1 MELSVGACASTPWKH
16 QSLDSTRDIQI
27 FFVVFR
33 GSFWLSPSQLTNP
46 MLETTAEVA
55 CPHCGETITLL
66 LDLSIESQTYIED
79 CSVCCQPMS
88 VSYTV
93 ENGELADLTVESA
106 N

>member
-1 MELSVGACASTPWKH
+1 MEPSGGACASTPWKH
-16 QSLDSTRDIQI
+16 QGLDSTRDIRI

-33 GSFWLSPSQLTNP
+33 GSSNP